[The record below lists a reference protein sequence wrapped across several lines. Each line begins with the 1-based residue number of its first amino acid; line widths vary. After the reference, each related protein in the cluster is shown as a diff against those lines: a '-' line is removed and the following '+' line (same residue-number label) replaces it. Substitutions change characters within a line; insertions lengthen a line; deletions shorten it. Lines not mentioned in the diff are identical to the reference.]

1 MERKEELA
9 ELAEMKRELKLL
21 RERLDKENIISR
33 NHIKKGM
40 QKNISHLSRYGRMEV
55 VLGAFALINF
65 QFIFSHFG
73 FSAPFMT
80 VTSLGLLGAMIA
92 SIIYHRNIFKLNT
105 GMLDLLSMAY
115 ELSRLKQRYATWRR
129 YAIPCMIVWIG
140 WMCYECYMMNNEIAM
155 SLATGCLVGA
165 VIGGV
170 IGTRLY
176 YRQVSRIDEVLQN
189 IEELRKTEE
198 K

>member
-73 FSAPFMT
+73 FSAAFMT
-80 VTSLGLLGAMIA
+80 VTSLGLLGAVIA
-92 SIIYHRNIFKLNT
+92 SIIYHRNIFKLIT
-105 GMLDLLSMAY
+105 CMLDLLTMAY

>member
-55 VLGAFALINF
+55 VLGVFALINF
-65 QFIFSHFG
+65 QFIFSHLG
-73 FSAPFMT
+73 FSAAFMT
-80 VTSLGLLGAMIA
+80 VTSIGLLGAVIA

-105 GMLDLLSMAY
+105 GMLDLLTMAY

>member
-73 FSAPFMT
+73 FSTAFMT
-80 VTSLGLLGAMIA
+80 VTSLGLLGAVIA
-92 SIIYHRNIFKLNT
+92 TIIYHRNIFKLNT

-140 WMCYECYMMNNEIAM
+140 WMYYECYMMNNEIAM

>member
-73 FSAPFMT
+73 FSVAFMT
-80 VTSLGLLGAMIA
+80 VTSLGLLGAVIA

-105 GMLDLLSMAY
+105 GMLDLLTMAY

>member
-73 FSAPFMT
+73 FSAAFMI
-80 VTSLGLLGAMIA
+80 VTSIGLLGAVIA

-105 GMLDLLSMAY
+105 GMLDLLTMAY

-176 YRQVSRIDEVLQN
+176 YRQVNRIDEVLQN

>member
-73 FSAPFMT
+73 FSAAFMT
-80 VTSLGLLGAMIA
+80 VTSLGLLGAVIA

-115 ELSRLKQRYATWRR
+115 ELSRLKQRYANWRR

>member
-55 VLGAFALINF
+55 VLGVFALINF

-73 FSAPFMT
+73 FSAAFMT
-80 VTSLGLLGAMIA
+80 VTSLGLLGAVIA